1 MHQIIRTPHQ
11 FGQLLQGRRKAL
23 GLSQTALGA
32 RAGVSQKRM
41 SALEL
46 GPERITLERLLLLLS
61 ALGLELVVQ
70 EKAASSTET
79 AQDW

>member
-1 MHQIIRTPHQ
+1 MQQVIRTPHQ
-11 FGQLLQGRRKAL
+11 LGQLLQGRRKAL

-32 RAGVSQKRM
+32 QAGMSQKRM

-61 ALGLELVVQ
+61 ALGLELVVR
-70 EKAASSTET
+70 EKAADSTEIT
-79 AQDW
+79 QDW